1 MATIYGE
8 SSGVW
13 MSVTSNVPVTLL
25 RILVRIA
32 EVFRGAID
40 RSICRH
46 LYMSREA
53 RLKRLQTKSATASKI
68 CL

>member
-40 RSICRH
+40 RFTWRY
-46 LYMSREA
+46 LYISREA